1 MFYLVRINYSKKE
14 KWSSIIIGNLNMPKI
29 SEMLSFVEP
38 IITKLHL
45 MALLAPKHCILRIHY
60 AATKKK
66 KYKITKFNE
75 VDSHILVYIGSTMF
89 GFRFMSN
96 LITQGSQI

>member
-1 MFYLVRINYSKKE
+1 MLAMFYVVRINYSKKE
-14 KWSSIIIGNLNMPKI
+14 KWSSINIIGNLAKNN
-29 SEMLSFVEP
+29 EMMSIVEP

-66 KYKITKFNE
+66 KKYFLVSGLKKIFLNIKR
-75 VDSHILVYIGSTMF
+75 Y
-89 GFRFMSN
+89 
-96 LITQGSQI
+96 